1 MTSNPDLVIRGGSIA
16 DGKGGELFEADVA
29 ITGGRITEV
38 GKVAGTGKDEID
50 ARGKL
55 VAPGFVDV
63 HTHYDG
69 QVTWSQDITPSSQNG
84 VTTAIMGNCG
94 VGFAPCRPADHFR
107 LIQLMEG
114 VEDIPEPVLS
124 AGIPWAWESFP
135 DYMGW
140 LSKRNFDMDI
150 GAQLPHAALR
160 VYVMGE
166 RGARRDPATPEDNKA
181 MAALAGDAVRSGA
194 LGFSTSRT
202 LNHRTSTGDYTPTL
216 KAGEDE
222 LTAIAAAM
230 HGVGR
235 SVLQFVLDQ
244 STVHEDLPM
253 MLRVAENTKCPIS
266 FSVAQADKAP
276 RRWRQTMDT
285 INEAAARGLSI
296 TTQIA
301 ARPVGLLLGLE
312 LSRNPFQTH
321 PSYRAIAKLPLAER
335 LTHLRRPEVRAAILS
350 ETATATDD
358 PLFFRPNY
366 DKMYLLGNPP
376 DYEQPPENAL
386 GPQARRQGR
395 QPEELAYD
403 AMLTDEGRGMLYVPF
418 LNYADGNLDAVHE
431 MLREPSAVP
440 GLSDGGAH
448 CGIICDASF
457 PTYLLTHWTRD
468 RTPRRKTLDP
478 VRGGGAVAQDRAL
491 GRSLRSR
498 RDRPGLQGRRQRDRL
513 RPAAPASA
521 EGALRPSGR
530 RPPPDATGRRLRRH
544 HRLRR
549 SDPAWRQGHRRAPG
563 QAGAGNAGFEG
574 AVGRGGELAA
584 YLAQHM
590 RCRPRRA
597 GTHTPRQYRSRRCG
611 RRLA

>member
-1 MTSNPDLVIRGGSIA
+1 MTSAPDIVIRGGTIV
-16 DGKGGELFEADVA
+16 DGSGGDLYEADVA
-29 ITGGRITEV
+29 ITDGKITEV
-38 GKVAGTGKDEID
+38 GKVASKGKEEID

-94 VGFAPCRPADHFR
+94 VGFAPCRPSDHTR

-124 AGIPWAWESFP
+124 AGIPWEWESFP
-135 DYMGW
+135 DYMNW
-140 LSKRNFDMDI
+140 LSKRSFDVDI

-166 RGARRDPATPEDNKA
+166 RGARRDPSTVEDNRQ
-181 MAALAGDAVRSGA
+181 MAALAGDAVRAGA

-202 LNHRTSTGDYTPTL
+202 LNHRTSTGDFTPTL

-222 LTAIAAAM
+222 LTAIAGAM

-235 SVLQFVLDQ
+235 SVLQFVLDL

-266 FSVAQADKAP
+266 FSITQNDKSP
-276 RRWRQTMDT
+276 RRWRQTLDT
-285 INEAAARGLSI
+285 INEASRRGLSI
-296 TTQIA
+296 TAQIA
-301 ARPVGLLLGLE
+301 ARPVGLMLGLE

-321 PSYRAIAKLPLAER
+321 ASYRAIAHLPLKER
-335 LTHLRRPEVRAAILS
+335 VARLRQPEVRAAILA
-350 ETATATDD
+350 ENATDTDD

-376 DYEQPPENAL
+376 DYEQPPENTL
-386 GPQARRQGR
+386 GAQARRLGKR
-395 QPEELAYD
+395 PEELAYD

-418 LNYADGNLDAVHE
+418 LNYSDGNLDATRE
-431 MLREPSAVP
+431 MLLDPNSVP

-468 RTPRRKTLDP
+468 RTRGEKLSIPFVIAVQSRKTALSVGLAD
-478 VRGGGAVAQDRAL
+478 RGLIA
-491 GRSLRSR
+491 
-498 RDRPGLQGRRQRDRL
+498 PGYKADVNVIDYDRL
-513 RPAAPASA
+513 H
-521 EGALRPSGR
+521 LH
-530 RPPPDATGRRLRRH
+530 PPKVHYDLPVGGRRL
-544 HRLRR
+544 LQQVDGYDATIV
-549 SDPAWRQGHRRAPG
+549 SGVVTQ
-563 QAGAGNAGFEG
+563 
-574 AVGRGGELAA
+574 RGGAA
-584 YLAQHM
+584 TGA
-590 RCRPRRA
+590 RPGRLIR
-597 GTHTPRQYRSRRCG
+597 GTQAMH
-611 RRLA
+611 

>member
-1 MTSNPDLVIRGGSIA
+1 MTSSAMTSNPDLVIRGGTIA
-16 DGKGGELFEADVA
+16 DGRGGDLFEADVA
-29 ITGGRITEV
+29 IKDGRIAEI
-38 GKVAGTGKDEID
+38 GKVLGKGTEEID

-94 VGFAPCRPADHFR
+94 VGFAPCRPDDHFR

-135 DYMGW
+135 DYMDW
-140 LSKRNFDMDI
+140 LSKRHFDIDV

-166 RGARRDPATPEDNKA
+166 RGARRDPSTQDDNKA
-181 MAALAGDAVRSGA
+181 MAALARDAVRAGA

-202 LNHRTSTGDYTPTL
+202 LNHRTSTGDFTPTL

-222 LTAIAAAM
+222 LTAIAEAM
-230 HGVGR
+230 HGQGR
-235 SVLQFVLDQ
+235 SVLQFVLDL
-244 STVHEDLPM
+244 SSLDEDLPM
-253 MLRVAENTKCPIS
+253 MLRVAENTGCPIT
-266 FSVAQADKAP
+266 FSITQSDRAP
-276 RRWRQTMDT
+276 RRWRQTLDE
-285 INEAAARGLSI
+285 INAAAARGLSI
-296 TTQIA
+296 TAQIA

-321 PSYRAIAKLPLAER
+321 PSYKAIAKLPLEER
-335 LTHLRRPEVRAAILS
+335 LKRLHQPDVRAAILS
-350 ETATATDD
+350 ESATATDD

-403 AMLTDEGRGMLYVPF
+403 AMLSDQGRGMLYVPF
-418 LNYADGNLDAVHE
+418 LNYADGNLDATRE
-431 MLREPSAVP
+431 MLRDPRSVP

-468 RTPRRKTLDP
+468 RTRGEKLSIPFVVAAQSRKTALSVGLTD
-478 VRGGGAVAQDRAL
+478 RGLLA
-491 GRSLRSR
+491 
-498 RDRPGLQGRRQRDRL
+498 PGYKADINVIDYDRL
-513 RPAAPASA
+513 H
-521 EGALRPSGR
+521 LH
-530 RPPPDATGRRLRRH
+530 PPKVHYDLPVGGRRL
-544 HRLRR
+544 LQQVDGYDATIV
-549 SDPAWRQGHRRAPG
+549 SGVVTQ
-563 QAGAGNAGFEG
+563 
-574 AVGRGGELAA
+574 RGGAA
-584 YLAQHM
+584 TGARPGRLLRGAQGVLQSIE
-590 RCRPRRA
+590 A
-597 GTHTPRQYRSRRCG
+597 AAS
-611 RRLA
+611 

>member
-1 MTSNPDLVIRGGSIA
+1 MGNPDLVIRGGTIA
-16 DGKGGELFEADVA
+16 DGGGGELFEADIA
-29 ITGGRITEV
+29 ITGGRISEV
-38 GKVAGTGKDEID
+38 GKVAGKGTEEID

-55 VAPGFVDV
+55 VTPGFVDV

-94 VGFAPCRPADHFR
+94 VGFAPCKPDDHTR

-135 DYMGW
+135 DYMDW
-140 LSKRNFDMDI
+140 LAKRDFDIDI

-166 RGARRDPATPEDNKA
+166 RGARRDPSTPQDNAA
-181 MAALAGDAVRSGA
+181 MARLAGDAVRAGA

-202 LNHRTSTGDYTPTL
+202 LNHRTSTGDFTPTL

-222 LTAIAAAM
+222 LAAIAAAM
-230 HGVGR
+230 QREGR
-235 SVLQFVLDQ
+235 SVLQFVLDL
-244 STVHEDLPM
+244 STINEDLPM
-253 MLRVAENTKCPIS
+253 MLRVADETKCPIS
-266 FSVAQADKAP
+266 FSITQNDRSP
-276 RRWRQTMDT
+276 QRWRQTLDE
-285 INEAAARGLSI
+285 INAAARRGLSI
-296 TTQIA
+296 TAQIA

-321 PSYRAIAKLPLAER
+321 PSYRAIAHLPLKER
-335 LTHLRRPEVRAAILS
+335 LARLRQPEVHAAILK

-366 DKMYLLGNPP
+366 DKMFLLGDPP

-386 GPQARRQGR
+386 GAQARRQGR

-403 AMLTDEGRGMLYVPF
+403 AMLADDGRGMLYVPF
-418 LNYADGNLDAVHE
+418 LNYADGNLDATRE
-431 MLREPSAVP
+431 MLTDPQSVP

-468 RTPRRKTLDP
+468 RRRGEKLSIPFVVAAQSRKTALSVGLDD
-478 VRGGGAVAQDRAL
+478 RGLIA
-491 GRSLRSR
+491 
-498 RDRPGLQGRRQRDRL
+498 PGCKADVNVIDYDRL
-513 RPAAPASA
+513 H
-521 EGALRPSGR
+521 LH
-530 RPPPDATGRRLRRH
+530 PPKVHYDLPVGGRRLLQDVDGYDATIVSGVITRRDGAATGQRPG
-544 HRLRR
+544 RLIRG
-549 SDPAWRQGHRRAPG
+549 AQGM
-563 QAGAGNAGFEG
+563 Q
-574 AVGRGGELAA
+574 
-584 YLAQHM
+584 
-590 RCRPRRA
+590 
-597 GTHTPRQYRSRRCG
+597 
-611 RRLA
+611 